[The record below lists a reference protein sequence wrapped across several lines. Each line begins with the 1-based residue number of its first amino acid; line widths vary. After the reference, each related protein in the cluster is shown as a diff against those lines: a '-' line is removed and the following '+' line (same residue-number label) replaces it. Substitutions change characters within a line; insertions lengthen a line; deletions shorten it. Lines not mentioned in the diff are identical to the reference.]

1 MRDPPDEE
9 ARMDRKYHRVVRWL
23 ALATSGA
30 VVFQAAS
37 CDLVLQT
44 VQTGLLA
51 TVTGILYYLAR
62 NV

>member
-1 MRDPPDEE
+1 
-9 ARMDRKYHRVVRWL
+9 MDRKYQRVVRWL
-23 ALATSGA
+23 AFATSGA

-51 TVTGILYYLAR
+51 TLTGLLFFLAR